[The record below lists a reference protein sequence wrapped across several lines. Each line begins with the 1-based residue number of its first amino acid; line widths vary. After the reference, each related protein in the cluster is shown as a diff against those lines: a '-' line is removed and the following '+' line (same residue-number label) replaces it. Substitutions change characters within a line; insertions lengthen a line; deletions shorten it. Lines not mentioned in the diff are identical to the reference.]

1 LTGRAHEP
9 LSSYIER
16 VEYVLLTNQAGFNSN
31 ERGLNSAELEF
42 EFGSDL
48 IGQVSSGTSSP
59 ASSFTA
65 LLLASHGKEKT
76 APLLTPNWMDYL
88 HPTKKYQFSCVES
101 HDHDLH
107 ENMLQVR
114 FGVQPCR

>member
-1 LTGRAHEP
+1 
-9 LSSYIER
+9 
-16 VEYVLLTNQAGFNSN
+16 
-31 ERGLNSAELEF
+31 
-42 EFGSDL
+42 
-48 IGQVSSGTSSP
+48 
-59 ASSFTA
+59 
-65 LLLASHGKEKT
+65 
-76 APLLTPNWMDYL
+76 LTPNWMDYL